1 MIGTV
6 GADVRPRRNRYLI
19 RLVRVLRRVFRVI
32 RLVSIVGGLFF
43 GGYHGLAMLRAA
55 PFLTVDRLVVRGNV
69 QLSEGEVLTLMSGV
83 VGMSIFEV
91 DLETQRQRL
100 EASPWLLGGT
110 LRRIFPST
118 IEVVVHERHPMALA
132 RFTDRLYLVDSS
144 GALLDRHGPR
154 FADIDF
160 PIVDGL
166 AADGVS
172 TPMVV
177 PARMAL
183 ASRVLEELGTR
194 PEMLEAVSQ
203 IDVSDP
209 YNAIVLLNDDPALL
223 HLGGDRFLER
233 LRFYAELAPT
243 LRERVD
249 GIDYVDLRF
258 GQRIF
263 VGPTGD

>member
-6 GADVRPRRNRYLI
+6 GADVRPRRNIYLT

-32 RLVSIVGGLFF
+32 RLFSILGALLF
-43 GGYHGLAMLRAA
+43 GGYHALAMLRGA

-69 QLSEGEVLTLMSGV
+69 QLSEGEILPLMSGV
-83 VGMSIFEV
+83 VGMSILDV
-91 DLETQRQRL
+91 DLEAQRRRL

-110 LRRIFPST
+110 LRRILPST

-166 AADGVS
+166 ATDEALP
-172 TPMVV
+172 PMVV

-183 ASRVLEELGTR
+183 ASRVLEELRAR
-194 PEMLEAVSQ
+194 PEMFEAVSQ

-223 HLGGDRFLER
+223 HLGADRFLER
-233 LRFYAELAPT
+233 LRLYVELAPT
-243 LRERVD
+243 LRERVN

>member
-6 GADVRPRRNRYLI
+6 GTGFRPRRNRHLI
-19 RLVRVLRRVFRVI
+19 RLMRVLRSVFRVI
-32 RLVSIVGGLFF
+32 RLVSIVGGALF
-43 GGYHGLAMLRAA
+43 GGYHALAMLRVA
-55 PFLTVDRLVVRGNV
+55 PFLTVDRIVVRGNV

-83 VGMSIFEV
+83 TGMSIFEV
-91 DLETQRQRL
+91 DLEAQRERL
-100 EASPWLLGGT
+100 KVSPWLLGGT

-118 IEVVVHERHPMALA
+118 IEVVVHERRPMALA
-132 RFTDRLYLVDSS
+132 RFTDYLYLVDPS
-144 GALLDRHGPR
+144 GAVLDRHGPR

-166 AADGVS
+166 AADDAS
-172 TPMVV
+172 TPTVV

-183 ASRVLEELGTR
+183 ASRVLEELRTR
-194 PEMLEAVSQ
+194 PEVLEAVSQ

-223 HLGGDRFLER
+223 HLGADRFLQR